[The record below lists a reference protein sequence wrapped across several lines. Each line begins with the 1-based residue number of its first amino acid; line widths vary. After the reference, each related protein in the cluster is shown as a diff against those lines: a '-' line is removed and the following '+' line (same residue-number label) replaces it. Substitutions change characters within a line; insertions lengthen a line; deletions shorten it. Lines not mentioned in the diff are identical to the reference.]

1 MRQNK
6 IGVLLAVV
14 IMASVVV
21 GAVRGQ
27 QGAAVY
33 IPLVAQGV
41 EAQGSTGVRFLADVA
56 MPFSVLI
63 GVEPTMV
70 QDRSGRWFISV
81 YRINAGELSGAWV
94 VSWKEGESTATPV
107 ARAGSW
113 PGGDPGAGVTPQA
126 TYLSSARGSLAL
138 GFDRSKLYHFGWEG
152 EGRSVVLRVSQ
163 VADYRP

>member
-1 MRQNK
+1 MRRNK
-6 IGVLLAVV
+6 IGVLL
-14 IMASVVV
+14 VV
-21 GAVRGQ
+21 GLMIATVAGVVRGQ
-27 QGAAVY
+27 SESAVY

-41 EAQGSTGVRFLADVA
+41 EAQQSTGVRFVADVA

-70 QDRSGRWFISV
+70 QDRSGRWYISV

-107 ARAGSW
+107 ARAGTW
-113 PGGDPGAGVTPQA
+113 PGTDPGAGVTPQA

-152 EGRSVVLRVSQ
+152 EGRQAVLRVSQ
-163 VADYRP
+163 VTDYRP